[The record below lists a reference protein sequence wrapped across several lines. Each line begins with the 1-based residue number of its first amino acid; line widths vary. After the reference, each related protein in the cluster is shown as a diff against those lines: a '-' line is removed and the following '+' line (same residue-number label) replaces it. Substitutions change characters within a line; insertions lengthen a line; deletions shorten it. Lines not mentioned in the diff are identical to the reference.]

1 MEFGPRALGARSIL
15 GDARSPRMQEVMNV
29 KIKFRESFRPFAPAV
44 LKDRVDEYF
53 EMRPEEE
60 SPYMLLVAPVK
71 KDKLINAESSGEKG
85 LDQLKQLRSVVPA
98 ITHVDNSARVQTI
111 DEARNPRFHGILK
124 KFEERT
130 GSPVLINTSFNVRG
144 EPIVRT
150 SEDAYRC
157 FMHTNMD
164 VLVLEDFVLLKDD
177 QPDAREIDLE
187 AYLTEFALD

>member
-1 MEFGPRALGARSIL
+1 MSEEGATGL
-15 GDARSPRMQEVMNV
+15 
-29 KIKFRESFRPFAPAV
+29 
-44 LKDRVDEYF
+44 
-53 EMRPEEE
+53 
-60 SPYMLLVAPVK
+60 
-71 KDKLINAESSGEKG
+71 DKLKV
-85 LDQLKQLRSVVPA
+85 LRSEVPA
-98 ITHVDNSARVQTI
+98 ITHVDNSARVQTV
-111 DEARNPRFHGILK
+111 DPVRHQRLHRLMRC
-124 KFEERT
+124 FEERT
-130 GSPVLINTSFNVRG
+130 GCPVMINTSFNVRG